1 MASPPRTSAAPD
13 HRSADGASSSDQTT
27 ALDGTLAAS
36 LERATRLA
44 ATVLQAPAAFIA
56 LVGSDRR
63 CFGGGSDLPPWFFHD
78 PGVLVRSGLGMRISE
93 AKGVVAVTDA
103 RGRAPARHNGSWHE
117 SEIAER
123 LGIASYMGAP
133 LIGDDGE
140 VLGIFCVTD
149 VIPRAW
155 GAREISILADLTASA
170 STELLLRHRIIQRE
184 RVERQLRHASRHDP
198 LTGLPNRSFFTER
211 LAQAVSRARGE
222 RGHLFALVFL
232 DLDHFKVVNDSVGH
246 HAGDELLVAVARRL
260 EGCLRGG
267 DMVARLGGD
276 EFALLLERVQDG
288 SDVAHVAERI
298 QVALSAPV
306 NVGGYDLFTTAS
318 LGIVLS
324 SSAHEQPEHLLR
336 SADMAM
342 YRAKLGG
349 RARFEIFDPAMH
361 AAALLRLQLETDLRR
376 AVERREFELHYQP
389 VVELAT
395 GTIAGVEALVR
406 WRHPQRGLIQPDAFI
421 TEAEE
426 TGLVIPI
433 GLWVLDEACR
443 QLNAWD
449 ACLDRCGG
457 AKRDDSGTAGREAGD
472 VARAPRRDGLTIA
485 VNVAGR
491 QLIQPDLRR
500 CVERTLREHAVSPT
514 RLRLEITEN
523 SIIDKPEPVVR
534 MLHEIKSLGVQ
545 IYLDDFGTGYSSLS
559 YLHQLP
565 LDALKID
572 RAFVS
577 QIESSKRASQLVQTI
592 LTMSSNLGIQAIAE
606 GVTTIEQMRRL
617 RALGCGHAQ
626 GYLFSAPLDAE
637 AMTALLRSRPSW

>member
-1 MASPPRTSAAPD
+1 MAAPPRTGATPVRRNADVVPAPD
-13 HRSADGASSSDQTT
+13 EST

-36 LERATRLA
+36 LERTSRLA

-63 CFGGGSDLPPWFFHD
+63 CFGGGSELPSWFFHD
-78 PGVLVRSGLGMRISE
+78 QGVLIRSGLGTRIGD
-93 AKGVVAVTDA
+93 AKGVVTVTDA
-103 RGRAPARHNGSWHE
+103 RGRSPLRHNGSWHE

-133 LIGDDGE
+133 LTGDDGE
-140 VLGIFCVTD
+140 LLGIFCVTD

-155 GAREISILADLTASA
+155 SAREISILTDLAASA
-170 STELLLRHRIIQRE
+170 STELALRHRIIQRE
-184 RVERQLRHASRHDP
+184 RIERQLRHASRHDP

-211 LAQAVSRARGE
+211 LAQAVSRARGAQ
-222 RGHLFALVFL
+222 GHLFALIFL

-288 SDVAHVAERI
+288 SDAAHVAERI
-298 QVALSAPV
+298 QAALSAPV

-342 YRAKLGG
+342 YRAKMSG

-361 AAALLRLQLETDLRR
+361 AAALIRLQLETDLRR

-389 VVELAT
+389 VVHLAS

-406 WRHPQRGLIQPDAFI
+406 WRHPQRGMIQPDSFI
-421 TEAEE
+421 AEAEE
-426 TGLVIPI
+426 TGLIIPI
-433 GLWVLDEACR
+433 GLWVLEEACR
-443 QLNAWD
+443 QLRRWD
-449 ACLDRCGG
+449 DLPEVRASR
-457 AKRDDSGTAGREAGD
+457 SGSAAGNDEE
-472 VARAPRRDGLTIA
+472 RAPELSVA
-485 VNVAGR
+485 VNIAGR
-491 QLIQPDLRR
+491 QLIQPELLRS
-500 CVERTLREHAVSPT
+500 VERTLVQNGVHPT
-514 RLRLEITEN
+514 RLRLEITE
-523 SIIDKPEPVVR
+523 SAILDKPEPVVK
-534 MLHEIKSLGVQ
+534 MLHEIKDLGVQ
-545 IYLDDFGTGYSSLS
+545 IFLDDFGTGYSSLS

-577 QIESSKRASQLVQTI
+577 QIESSERTFQLVQTI
-592 LTMSSNLGIQAIAE
+592 LQMSVNLGLEAIAE
-606 GVTTIEQMRRL
+606 GVTTVEQMRRL
-617 RALGCGHAQ
+617 RSLHCGYAQ
-626 GYLFSAPLDAE
+626 GYLYSAPLDAE

>member
-1 MASPPRTSAAPD
+1 MAAPPRSNTTPVR
-13 HRSADGASSSDQTT
+13 RSADVASAPDEST

-36 LERATRLA
+36 LERAARLA

-63 CFGGGSDLPPWFFHD
+63 CFGGGADLPSWFFHD
-78 PGVLVRSGLGMRISE
+78 QGVLIRSGLGTRIGD
-93 AKGVVAVTDA
+93 AKGVLAVTDA
-103 RGRAPARHNGSWHE
+103 RGRSPVRHNGSWHE
-117 SEIAER
+117 SEIADR

-133 LIGDDGE
+133 LTGDDGE
-140 VLGIFCVTD
+140 LLGVFCVTD

-155 GAREISILADLTASA
+155 SAREIAILTDLAAGA
-170 STELLLRHRIIQRE
+170 STELALRHRIIQRE
-184 RVERQLRHASRHDP
+184 RIERQLRHASRHDP

-211 LAQAVSRARGE
+211 LAQAVSRARGSQ
-222 RGHLFALVFL
+222 GHLFALIFL

-260 EGCLRGG
+260 EACLRGG

-288 SDVAHVAERI
+288 SDAAHVAERI
-298 QVALSAPV
+298 QAALSAPV

-342 YRAKLGG
+342 YRAKMSG

-361 AAALLRLQLETDLRR
+361 AAALIRLQLETDLRH
-376 AVERREFELHYQP
+376 AVERGEFELHYQP
-389 VVELAT
+389 VVDLES
-395 GTIAGVEALVR
+395 GTVSGMEALIR
-406 WRHPQRGLIQPDAFI
+406 WRHPQRGLIQPDLFI
-421 TEAEE
+421 AEAEE
-426 TGLVIPI
+426 TGLIIPI
-433 GLWVLDEACR
+433 GQWVLEEACR
-443 QLNAWD
+443 QLRIWDELPEIRAARSGNAGEKG
-449 ACLDRCGG
+449 DRG
-457 AKRDDSGTAGREAGD
+457 ARE
-472 VARAPRRDGLTIA
+472 LSMA

-491 QLIQPDLRR
+491 QLIQPELLRS
-500 CVERTLREHAVSPT
+500 VERTLVQNSVHPT
-514 RLRLEITEN
+514 RLRLEITES
-523 SIIDKPEPVVR
+523 SIIDKPDLVVR
-534 MLHEIKSLGVQ
+534 MLHEIKSLGIQ
-545 IYLDDFGTGYSSLS
+545 IFLDDFGTGYSSLS

-577 QIESSKRASQLVQTI
+577 QIESSERAFQLVQTI
-592 LTMSSNLGIQAIAE
+592 LQMSVNLGLDAIAE
-606 GVTTIEQMRRL
+606 GVTTVEQMRRL
-617 RALGCGHAQ
+617 RSLHCGFAQ

-637 AMTALLRSRPSW
+637 ATTALLRSRPSW

>member
-1 MASPPRTSAAPD
+1 MASPPRTSAAPG
-13 HRSADGASSSDQTT
+13 RPSADGRSQLNETS

-36 LERATRLA
+36 LERAARLA

-63 CFGGGSDLPPWFFHD
+63 CFGGGSDLPSWFFHD
-78 PGVLVRSGLGMRISE
+78 PGVLVRSGLGTRIGG

-117 SEIAER
+117 AEIAER

-133 LIGDDGE
+133 LTTDDGE
-140 VLGIFCVTD
+140 TLGIFCVTD

-155 GAREISILADLTASA
+155 GAREIAILTDLTASA
-170 STELLLRHRIIQRE
+170 STELALRHKILQRE

-222 RGHLFALVFL
+222 PGQLFALIFL

-246 HAGDELLVAVARRL
+246 HAGDELLMAVARRL

-288 SDVAHVAERI
+288 SDAAHVAERI
-298 QVALSAPV
+298 QASLAAPV

-342 YRAKLGG
+342 YRAKMSG

-361 AAALLRLQLETDLRR
+361 AAALIRLQLETDLRR
-376 AVERREFELHYQP
+376 AVERKEFELHYQP

-395 GTIAGVEALVR
+395 GVITGVEALIR
-406 WRHPQRGLIQPDAFI
+406 WRHPQRGMIQPSAFI
-421 TEAEE
+421 TAAEE
-426 TGLVIPI
+426 TGLIIPI
-433 GLWVLDEACR
+433 GLWVLEEACR
-443 QLNAWD
+443 QLKSWD
-449 ACLDRCGG
+449 AFLAAGSGDGG
-457 AKRDDSGTAGREAGD
+457 APRLVGRGVEDGD
-472 VARAPRRDGLTIA
+472 GPGNGGLSVA

-491 QLIQPDLRR
+491 QLIQPDLLR
-500 CVERTLREHAVSPT
+500 CVERILAEQDVHPT

-523 SIIDKPEPVVR
+523 AIIDKPEPVVQV
-534 MLHEIKSLGVQ
+534 LHDFKNIGVQ
-545 IYLDDFGTGYSSLS
+545 IFLDDFGTGYSSLS

-565 LDALKID
+565 LNALKID

-577 QIESSKRASQLVQTI
+577 QIESSERAYQLVQTI
-592 LTMSSNLGIQAIAE
+592 LTMSSNLGIDAIAE
-606 GVTTIEQMRRL
+606 GVTTVEQMRRL

>member
-1 MASPPRTSAAPD
+1 M
-13 HRSADGASSSDQTT
+13 
-27 ALDGTLAAS
+27 
-36 LERATRLA
+36 RLA

-63 CFGGGSDLPPWFFHD
+63 CFGGGSDLPSWFFHD
-78 PGVLVRSGLGMRISE
+78 PGVLVRSGLGARISE
-93 AKGVVAVTDA
+93 AKGVISVTDA

-117 SEIAER
+117 SEMAER
-123 LGIASYMGAP
+123 LGIASYMGHA
-133 LIGDDGE
+133 LAGDDGE
-140 VLGIFCVTD
+140 TLGIFCVTD

-155 GAREISILADLTASA
+155 SSRELSILADLATNA
-170 STELLLRHRIIQRE
+170 STELALRHRILQRE

-211 LAQAVSRARGE
+211 LAQAVSRARG
-222 RGHLFALVFL
+222 GQGNLFALIFL

-260 EGCLRGG
+260 EQCLRGG

-288 SDVAHVAERI
+288 SDAAHVAERI
-298 QVALSAPV
+298 QASLAAPV

-324 SSAHEQPEHLLR
+324 STAHEQPEHLLR

-342 YRAKLGG
+342 YRAKMSG

-361 AAALLRLQLETDLRR
+361 AAALIRLQLETDLRR
-376 AVERREFELHYQP
+376 AVDRHEFELHYQP

-395 GTIAGVEALVR
+395 GTITGVEALIR
-406 WRHPQRGLIQPDAFI
+406 WRHPERGLMQPDSFI
-421 TEAEE
+421 AEAED
-426 TGLVIPI
+426 TGLIVQI

-443 QLNAWD
+443 QLSAWD
-449 ACLDRCGG
+449 TLLQDGTHDSASDDQSSGDEDDAG
-457 AKRDDSGTAGREAGD
+457 AVS
-472 VARAPRRDGLTIA
+472 PRPGELAVA
-485 VNVAGR
+485 VNIAGR
-491 QLIQPDLRR
+491 QLIQPDLPR
-500 CVERTLREHAVSPT
+500 CVEATLRRYRLSPT
-514 RLRLEITEN
+514 RLKLEITES

-534 MLHEIKSLGVQ
+534 MLHKIKDLGVQ

-565 LDALKID
+565 LDALKVD
-572 RAFVS
+572 RAFVGQMETS
-577 QIESSKRASQLVQTI
+577 DRAYQLVRTI
-592 LTMSSNLGIQAIAE
+592 LTLSSNLHLDAIAE
-606 GVTTIEQMRRL
+606 GVATVEQLERL
-617 RALGCGHAQ
+617 RSLECGYAQ
-626 GYLFSAPLDAE
+626 GYLISEPLDADG
-637 AMTALLRSRPSW
+637 MTALLRARPTW

>member
-1 MASPPRTSAAPD
+1 MAAPPRNSATPG
-13 HRSADGASSSDQTT
+13 RRTADGSPASEEGT

-36 LERATRLA
+36 LERTARLA
-44 ATVLQAPAAFIA
+44 ATVLQAPAAFVA

-63 CFGGGSDLPPWFFHD
+63 SFGGGSDLPSWFFHD
-78 PGVLVRSGLGMRISE
+78 PGVLIRSGLGTRIGD
-93 AKGVVAVTDA
+93 AKGVVTVTDA
-103 RGRAPARHNGSWHE
+103 RGRSPVRHNGSWHE
-117 SEIAER
+117 AEIAER

-133 LIGDDGE
+133 LTGDDGE
-140 VLGIFCVTD
+140 LLGIFCVTD

-155 GAREISILADLTASA
+155 GAREISILSDLAASA
-170 STELLLRHRIIQRE
+170 STELALRHRIIQRE

-211 LAQAVSRARGE
+211 LAQAVSRARGTQAP
-222 RGHLFALVFL
+222 LFALIFL

-260 EGCLRGG
+260 EECLRGG

-288 SDVAHVAERI
+288 SDAAHVAERI
-298 QVALSAPV
+298 QASLSAPV

-342 YRAKLGG
+342 YRAKMGG

-361 AAALLRLQLETDLRR
+361 AAALIRLQLETDLRR
-376 AVERREFELHYQP
+376 AVERKEFELHYQP
-389 VVELAT
+389 VVELESGA
-395 GTIAGVEALVR
+395 IAGVEALVR
-406 WRHPQRGLIQPDAFI
+406 WRHPQRGMIPPASFI
-421 TEAEE
+421 AEAEE
-426 TGLVIPI
+426 TGLIIPI
-433 GLWVLDEACR
+433 GLWVLEEACR
-443 QLNAWD
+443 QLRRWD
-449 ACLDRCGG
+449 ELPELRAGKGRSSSLTGDE
-457 AKRDDSGTAGREAGD
+457 DDSSAS
-472 VARAPRRDGLTIA
+472 GLTVA

-491 QLIQPDLRR
+491 QLIHPELLRS
-500 CVERTLREHAVSPT
+500 VERTLGEHGVSPS
-514 RLRLEITEN
+514 RLRLEITE
-523 SIIDKPEPVVR
+523 SAIIDKPDPVVR
-534 MLHEIKSLGVQ
+534 MLHEIKELGVQ
-545 IYLDDFGTGYSSLS
+545 IFLDDFGTGYSSLS

-577 QIESSKRASQLVQTI
+577 QIESSERAFQLVQTI
-592 LTMSSNLGIQAIAE
+592 LQMSANLGLDAIAE
-606 GVTTIEQMRRL
+606 GVTTVEQLRRL
-617 RALGCGHAQ
+617 RALECAYGQ

-637 AMTALLRSRPSW
+637 AMTALLRSRRSW

>member
-1 MASPPRTSAAPD
+1 ME
-13 HRSADGASSSDQTT
+13 GASIDETT

-36 LERATRLA
+36 LERTARLA

-63 CFGGGSDLPPWFFHD
+63 CFGGGPDLPPWFFHD
-78 PGVLVRSGLGMRISE
+78 PGVLIRSGLGARIGD
-93 AKGVVAVTDA
+93 AKCAISVTDA
-103 RGRAPARHNGSWHE
+103 RGRAPARHNGNWHE
-117 SEIAER
+117 AEIAER

-133 LIGDDGE
+133 LPGDDGE
-140 VLGIFCVTD
+140 TLGIFCVID

-155 GAREISILADLTASA
+155 SARELAILTDLASSA
-170 STELLLRHRIIQRE
+170 STELALRHRILQRE

-211 LAQAVSRARGE
+211 LAQAVQRARG
-222 RGHLFALVFL
+222 GQGPLFALIFL

-260 EGCLRGG
+260 EKCLRAG

-276 EFALLLERVQDG
+276 EFALLLDRVQDG
-288 SDVAHVAERI
+288 SDAAHVAERI
-298 QVALSAPV
+298 QTSLAAPV

-342 YRAKLGG
+342 YRAKVSG

-361 AAALLRLQLETDLRR
+361 AAALIRLQLETDLRR
-376 AVERREFELHYQP
+376 AVERGEFELHYQP

-395 GTIAGVEALVR
+395 GTISGVEALVR
-406 WRHPQRGLIQPDAFI
+406 WRHPQHGMIQPTAFVA
-421 TEAEE
+421 EAEE
-426 TGLVIPI
+426 TGLIVPI
-433 GLWVLDEACR
+433 GQWVLEEACR
-443 QLNAWD
+443 QLREWD
-449 ACLDRCGG
+449 DLLGCESEGGGTGELGRGEALD
-457 AKRDDSGTAGREAGD
+457 EA
-472 VARAPRRDGLTIA
+472 APRARSGLTIA

-491 QLIQPDLRR
+491 QLIQPDLPR
-500 CVERTLREHAVSPT
+500 CVESALRKHALSPT
-514 RLRLEITEN
+514 RLRLEITE
-523 SIIDKPEPVVR
+523 SAVIDRPEPIVR
-534 MLHEIKSLGVQ
+534 MLHEMKRLGIQ

-577 QIESSKRASQLVQTI
+577 QMEASDRAYQLVRTI
-592 LTMSSNLGIQAIAE
+592 LTLGANLHLEAIAE
-606 GVTTIEQMRRL
+606 GVATVEQMRRL
-617 RALGCGHAQ
+617 RALECGYAQ
-626 GYLFSAPLDAE
+626 GFLFSAPLDVE
-637 AMTALLRSRPSW
+637 GMTALLRARPSW

>member
-1 MASPPRTSAAPD
+1 MAAPPRSSTSTDRPATDRPIAPEE
-13 HRSADGASSSDQTT
+13 GT

-36 LERATRLA
+36 LERTARLA
-44 ATVLQAPAAFIA
+44 ATVLQAPAAFVA

-63 CFGGGSDLPPWFFHD
+63 CFGGGTDLPAWFFHD
-78 PGVLVRSGLGMRISE
+78 PGVLIRSGLGLRIAD
-93 AKGVVAVTDA
+93 AKGVVSVTDA
-103 RGRAPARHNGSWHE
+103 RGRSPVRHNGSWHE
-117 SEIAER
+117 AEIADR

-133 LIGDDGE
+133 LRSDDGE
-140 VLGIFCVTD
+140 TLGIFCVTD
-149 VIPRAW
+149 VIPRSW
-155 GAREISILADLTASA
+155 GARELAILGDLAASA
-170 STELLLRHRIIQRE
+170 STELSLRHRIIQRE

-211 LAQAVSRARGE
+211 LAQAVSRARGAQ
-222 RGHLFALVFL
+222 GCLFALIFL

-288 SDVAHVAERI
+288 NDAAHVAERI
-298 QVALSAPV
+298 QASLAAPV

-342 YRAKLGG
+342 YRAKMSG

-361 AAALLRLQLETDLRR
+361 AAALIRLQLETDLRR

-389 VVELAT
+389 VVDLSS
-395 GTIAGVEALVR
+395 GTITGVEALVR
-406 WRHPQRGLIQPDAFI
+406 WRHPQRGMIQPNSFI
-421 TEAEE
+421 AEAEE
-426 TGLVIPI
+426 TGLIIPI
-433 GLWVLDEACR
+433 GMWVLEEACR
-443 QLNAWD
+443 QLRRWD
-449 ACLDRCGG
+449 ELPALQGSRGVNTRG
-457 AKRDDSGTAGREAGD
+457 SG
-472 VARAPRRDGLTIA
+472 DGSDTGEPELTVA

-491 QLIQPDLRR
+491 QLIHPDLRR
-500 CVERTLREHAVSPT
+500 SVERTLVQEGVDPS
-514 RLRLEITEN
+514 RLRLEITE
-523 SIIDKPEPVVR
+523 SAILDRPEPVVR
-534 MLHEIKSLGVQ
+534 MLHEIRDLGVE
-545 IYLDDFGTGYSSLS
+545 IFLDDFGTGYSSLS

-565 LDALKID
+565 LNALKID

-577 QIESSKRASQLVQTI
+577 QIESSERAAQLVHTI
-592 LTMSSNLGIQAIAE
+592 LQMSSNLGLDAIAE
-606 GVTTIEQMRRL
+606 GVTTMEQMRRL
-617 RALGCGHAQ
+617 RSLGCKYAQ
-626 GYLFSAPLDAE
+626 GYLFSAPVDSE
-637 AMTALLRSRPSW
+637 AMTAMLRTRPSW

>member
-1 MASPPRTSAAPD
+1 MAAPPRTGATPVRRNADVAPAPD
-13 HRSADGASSSDQTT
+13 EST

-36 LERATRLA
+36 LERTSRLA

-63 CFGGGSDLPPWFFHD
+63 CFGGGSELPAWFFHD
-78 PGVLVRSGLGMRISE
+78 QGVLIRSGLGTRIGD
-93 AKGVVAVTDA
+93 ANGVVTVTDA
-103 RGRAPARHNGSWHE
+103 RGRSPVRHNGSWHE

-133 LIGDDGE
+133 LTGDDGE
-140 VLGIFCVTD
+140 LLGIFCVTD

-155 GAREISILADLTASA
+155 SAREISILTDLAASA
-170 STELLLRHRIIQRE
+170 STELALRHRIIQRE
-184 RVERQLRHASRHDP
+184 RIERQLRHASRHDP

-211 LAQAVSRARGE
+211 LAQAVSRARGAQ
-222 RGHLFALVFL
+222 GHLFALIFL

-288 SDVAHVAERI
+288 SDAAHVAERI
-298 QVALSAPV
+298 QATLSAPV
-306 NVGGYDLFTTAS
+306 NVGGYDVFTTAS

-342 YRAKLGG
+342 YRAKMSG

-361 AAALLRLQLETDLRR
+361 AAALIRLQLETDLRR
-376 AVERREFELHYQP
+376 AVERREFDLHFQP
-389 VVELAT
+389 VVHLAS
-395 GTIAGVEALVR
+395 GTITGVEALLR
-406 WRHPQRGLIQPDAFI
+406 WRHPQRGMIQPDSFI
-421 TEAEE
+421 AEAEE
-426 TGLVIPI
+426 TGLIIPI
-433 GLWVLDEACR
+433 GLWVLEEACR
-443 QLNAWD
+443 QLRRWD
-449 ACLDRCGG
+449 DLPEVRASRNGG
-457 AKRDDSGTAGREAGD
+457 AGGNHEE
-472 VARAPRRDGLTIA
+472 RAPELSIA
-485 VNVAGR
+485 VNIAGR
-491 QLIQPDLRR
+491 QLIQQELLRS
-500 CVERTLREHAVSPT
+500 VERTLVQNGVHPT
-514 RLRLEITEN
+514 RLRLEITE
-523 SIIDKPEPVVR
+523 SAILDKPEPVVR
-534 MLHEIKSLGVQ
+534 MLHEMKDLGVQ
-545 IYLDDFGTGYSSLS
+545 IFLDDFGTGYSSLS

-577 QIESSKRASQLVQTI
+577 QIESSERTFQLVQTI
-592 LTMSSNLGIQAIAE
+592 LQMSANLGLEAIAE
-606 GVTTIEQMRRL
+606 GVTTVEQMRRL
-617 RALGCGHAQ
+617 RSLHCGYAQ
-626 GYLFSAPLDAE
+626 GYLFSAPLDSE

>member
-1 MASPPRTSAAPD
+1 MAAPPRNSSAPTRRNADGSAAPD
-13 HRSADGASSSDQTT
+13 EGT

-36 LERATRLA
+36 LERTARLA
-44 ATVLQAPAAFIA
+44 ATVLQAPAAFVA

-63 CFGGGSDLPPWFFHD
+63 CFGGGSDLPSWFFHD
-78 PGVLVRSGLGMRISE
+78 PGVLIRSGLGTRIGD
-93 AKGVVAVTDA
+93 ANGVVTVTDA
-103 RGRAPARHNGSWHE
+103 RGRSPVRHNGSWHE
-117 SEIAER
+117 AEIADR

-133 LIGDDGE
+133 LTGDDGE
-140 VLGIFCVTD
+140 LLGVFCVTD

-155 GAREISILADLTASA
+155 GAREVSILTDLAASA
-170 STELLLRHRIIQRE
+170 STELALRHRIIQRE

-211 LAQAVSRARGE
+211 LAQAVSRARGSQ
-222 RGHLFALVFL
+222 GYLFALIFL

-288 SDVAHVAERI
+288 SDAAHVAERI
-298 QVALSAPV
+298 QASLAAPV

-342 YRAKLGG
+342 YRAKMSG

-361 AAALLRLQLETDLRR
+361 AAALIRLQLETDLRR

-389 VVELAT
+389 VVDLES

-406 WRHPQRGLIQPDAFI
+406 WRHPQRGMIQPDAFI
-421 TEAEE
+421 AEAED
-426 TGLVIPI
+426 TGLIIPI
-433 GLWVLDEACR
+433 GLWVLEEACR
-443 QLNAWD
+443 QLRSWD
-449 ACLDRCGG
+449 DLPELQTRPRKNGPAAGG
-457 AKRDDSGTAGREAGD
+457 KDESSGNE
-472 VARAPRRDGLTIA
+472 LTVA
-485 VNVAGR
+485 VNIAGR
-491 QLIQPDLRR
+491 QLIQPDLLRT
-500 CVERTLREHAVSPT
+500 VERALVQHGVAPT
-514 RLRLEITEN
+514 RLRLEITE
-523 SIIDKPEPVVR
+523 SAIIDKPEPVVR
-534 MLHEIKSLGVQ
+534 MLHDIKERGIQ
-545 IYLDDFGTGYSSLS
+545 IFLDDFGTGYSSLS

-577 QIESSKRASQLVQTI
+577 QIESSERAFQLVQTI
-592 LTMSSNLGIQAIAE
+592 LQMSTNLGLDAIAE
-606 GVTTIEQMRRL
+606 GVTTMTQLRRL
-617 RALGCGHAQ
+617 RSLHCGYAQ
-626 GYLFSAPLDAE
+626 GYLFSAPLDAD
-637 AMTALLRSRPSW
+637 AMTALLRSRPGW

>member
-1 MASPPRTSAAPD
+1 MASPPRSGAASG
-13 HRSADGASSSDQTT
+13 RRTAEGAPSDDTT

-36 LERATRLA
+36 LERTARLA
-44 ATVLQAPAAFIA
+44 ATILQAPAAFIA

-63 CFGGGSDLPPWFFHD
+63 CFGGGSDLPSWFFHD
-78 PGVLVRSGLGMRISE
+78 PGVMVRSGLGARISE
-93 AKGVVAVTDA
+93 AGEAISVTDA
-103 RGRAPARHNGSWHE
+103 RGRSPGRHNGSWHE

-133 LIGDDGE
+133 LAGDDGE
-140 VLGIFCVTD
+140 PLGIFCVTD

-155 GAREISILADLTASA
+155 SARELSILADLATSA
-170 STELLLRHRIIQRE
+170 ATELALRHRILQRE

-211 LAQAVSRARGE
+211 LTQAVQRARGGN
-222 RGHLFALVFL
+222 GHLFALLFL

-260 EGCLRGG
+260 EQCLRGG

-288 SDVAHVAERI
+288 SDAAHVAERI
-298 QVALSAPV
+298 QTALAAPV

-342 YRAKLGG
+342 YRAKMGG

-376 AVERREFELHYQP
+376 AVERGEFELHYQP
-389 VVELAT
+389 VVDLDS
-395 GTIAGVEALVR
+395 GRVAGVEALVR
-406 WRHPQRGLIQPDAFI
+406 WRHPQRGMIQPGAFVPA
-421 TEAEE
+421 AEE
-426 TGLVIPI
+426 TGLIVPI
-433 GLWVLDEACR
+433 GLWVVDEACR
-443 QLNAWD
+443 QLREWD
-449 ACLDRCGG
+449 ALLDDGSSAVPVLPLAPG
-457 AKRDDSGTAGREAGD
+457 LEGDAGSSR
-472 VARAPRRDGLTIA
+472 PLPNGLTMA
-485 VNVAGR
+485 VNIAGR
-491 QLIQPDLRR
+491 QLIQPDLTR
-500 CVERTLREHAVSPT
+500 CVGSTLRKHGLSPT
-514 RLRLEITEN
+514 RLRLEITE
-523 SIIDKPEPVVR
+523 SAIIDKAEPVVR
-534 MLHEIKSLGVQ
+534 MLHDMKQLGIQ

-565 LDALKID
+565 LDALKVD

-577 QIESSKRASQLVQTI
+577 QIESSDRAYQLVRTI
-592 LTMSSNLGIQAIAE
+592 LTLASNLQLAVVAE
-606 GVTTIEQMRRL
+606 GVTTPEQLRRL
-617 RALGCGHAQ
+617 RSLECDYAQ
-626 GYLFSAPLDAE
+626 GYIFSPPLDAE
-637 AMTALLRSRPSW
+637 AMTRLLRTQPTW

>member
-1 MASPPRTSAAPD
+1 MAAIPRSSATPV
-13 HRSADGASSSDQTT
+13 RRTADGASATDEGS

-36 LERATRLA
+36 LERTARLA
-44 ATVLQAPAAFIA
+44 ATVLQAPAAFVA

-63 CFGGGSDLPPWFFHD
+63 CFGGGSELPAWFFHD
-78 PGVLVRSGLGMRISE
+78 PGVLIRSGLGTRIGD
-93 AKGVVAVTDA
+93 AKGVVTVTDA
-103 RGRAPARHNGSWHE
+103 RGRSPVRHNGSWHE
-117 SEIAER
+117 AEIAER

-133 LIGDDGE
+133 LTGDDGE
-140 VLGIFCVTD
+140 LLGVFCVTD

-155 GAREISILADLTASA
+155 GAREIAILSDLASGA
-170 STELLLRHRIIQRE
+170 STELALRHRIIQRE

-211 LAQAVSRARGE
+211 LAQAVSRARGAQ
-222 RGHLFALVFL
+222 GHLFALIFL

-276 EFALLLERVQDG
+276 EYALLLERVQDG
-288 SDVAHVAERI
+288 SDAAHVAERI
-298 QVALSAPV
+298 QASLSAPV

-342 YRAKLGG
+342 YRAKMSG

-361 AAALLRLQLETDLRR
+361 AAALIRLQLETDLRR

-389 VVELAT
+389 VVDLAS
-395 GTIAGVEALVR
+395 GTIASVEALVR
-406 WRHPQRGLIQPDAFI
+406 WRHPQRGMIQPASFI
-421 TEAEE
+421 SEAEE
-426 TGLVIPI
+426 TGLIIPI
-433 GLWVLDEACR
+433 GLWVLEEACR
-443 QLNAWD
+443 QLRSWD
-449 ACLDRCGG
+449 ELPELQTVRRPSGSSASEQD
-457 AKRDDSGTAGREAGD
+457 DDSTGS
-472 VARAPRRDGLTIA
+472 GLTLA

-491 QLIQPDLRR
+491 QLIQPELLRS
-500 CVERTLREHAVSPT
+500 VERTLIQYGVSPT
-514 RLRLEITEN
+514 RLRLEITE
-523 SIIDKPEPVVR
+523 SAIIDKPDPVVR
-534 MLHEIKSLGVQ
+534 MLHEIKALGIQ
-545 IYLDDFGTGYSSLS
+545 IFLDDFGTGYSSLS

-577 QIESSKRASQLVQTI
+577 QIESSKRAFQLVQTI
-592 LTMSSNLGIQAIAE
+592 LQMSANLGLDAIAE
-606 GVTTIEQMRRL
+606 GVTTMEQMRRL
-617 RALGCGHAQ
+617 RTLDCGYGQ
-626 GYLFSAPLDAE
+626 GYLFAAPLDAE

>member
-44 ATVLQAPAAFIA
+44 ATVLQPPAAFIA

-140 VLGIFCVTD
+140 ALGIFCVTD

-449 ACLDRCGG
+449 ACVDRCGG
-457 AKRDDSGTAGREAGD
+457 AKRDDSGAAGREAGD

>member
-1 MASPPRTSAAPD
+1 MAAIPRSSATPARRTPEGVSAAD
-13 HRSADGASSSDQTT
+13 EGT

-36 LERATRLA
+36 LERAARLA
-44 ATVLQAPAAFIA
+44 ATVLQAPAAFVA

-63 CFGGGSDLPPWFFHD
+63 CFGGGSDLPTWFFHD
-78 PGVLVRSGLGMRISE
+78 PGVLIRSGLGTRIGD
-93 AKGVVAVTDA
+93 AKGVVTVTDA
-103 RGRAPARHNGSWHE
+103 RGRAPVRHNGSWHE
-117 SEIAER
+117 AEIAER

-133 LIGDDGE
+133 LTSDDGE
-140 VLGIFCVTD
+140 LLGVFCVTD

-155 GAREISILADLTASA
+155 GAREITILSDLASSA
-170 STELLLRHRIIQRE
+170 STELALRHRIIQRE

-211 LAQAVSRARGE
+211 LAQAVSRARG
-222 RGHLFALVFL
+222 GQDHLFALIFL

-276 EFALLLERVQDG
+276 EFALLLDRVQDG
-288 SDVAHVAERI
+288 SDAAHVAERI
-298 QVALSAPV
+298 QASLSAPV

-342 YRAKLGG
+342 YRAKLSG

-361 AAALLRLQLETDLRR
+361 AAALIRLQLETDLRR

-389 VVELAT
+389 VVELES

-406 WRHPQRGLIQPDAFI
+406 WRHPQRGMIEPASFI
-421 TEAEE
+421 AEAEE
-426 TGLVIPI
+426 TGLIIPI
-433 GLWVLDEACR
+433 GSWVLEEACR
-443 QLNAWD
+443 QLRSWD
-449 ACLDRCGG
+449 ELPALQAVGRQDSSHATGKDGSG
-457 AKRDDSGTAGREAGD
+457 AG
-472 VARAPRRDGLTIA
+472 GLTVA

-491 QLIQPDLRR
+491 QLIQPELLRSVEGTLRR
-500 CVERTLREHAVSPT
+500 YGVSPT
-514 RLRLEITEN
+514 RLRLEITE
-523 SIIDKPEPVVR
+523 SAIIDKPEPVVR
-534 MLHEIKSLGVQ
+534 MLHGIKELGIQ
-545 IYLDDFGTGYSSLS
+545 IFLDDFGTGYSSLS

-577 QIESSKRASQLVQTI
+577 QMESSERALQLVQTI
-592 LTMSSNLGIQAIAE
+592 LQMSANLGLDAIAE
-606 GVTTIEQMRRL
+606 GVTTVEQMRRL
-617 RALGCGHAQ
+617 RELKCGYGQ
-626 GYLFSAPLDAE
+626 GYLFSAPIDAE
-637 AMTALLRSRPSW
+637 AMTALLRSQPSW

>member
-1 MASPPRTSAAPD
+1 MAAPPRSNATPVRRNADAASVPD
-13 HRSADGASSSDQTT
+13 EST

-36 LERATRLA
+36 LERAARLA

-63 CFGGGSDLPPWFFHD
+63 CFGGGTDLPPWFFHD
-78 PGVLVRSGLGMRISE
+78 QGVLIRSGLGIRIGD
-93 AKGVVAVTDA
+93 AKGVLAVTDA
-103 RGRAPARHNGSWHE
+103 RGRSPVRHNGSWHE

-133 LIGDDGE
+133 LTGDDGE
-140 VLGIFCVTD
+140 LLGVYCVTD

-155 GAREISILADLTASA
+155 SAREIAILTDLAAGA
-170 STELLLRHRIIQRE
+170 STELALRHRIILRE

-211 LAQAVSRARGE
+211 LAQAVSRARGSQ
-222 RGHLFALVFL
+222 GDLFALIFL

-260 EGCLRGG
+260 EACLRGG

-288 SDVAHVAERI
+288 SDAAHVAERI
-298 QVALSAPV
+298 QAALSAPV

-342 YRAKLGG
+342 YRAKMSG

-361 AAALLRLQLETDLRR
+361 AAALIRLQLETDLRH
-376 AVERREFELHYQP
+376 AVERGEFELHYQP
-389 VVELAT
+389 VVDLES
-395 GTIAGVEALVR
+395 GTVSGVEALVR
-406 WRHPQRGLIQPDAFI
+406 WRHPQRGLIQPDLFI
-421 TEAEE
+421 AEAEE
-426 TGLVIPI
+426 TGLIIPI
-433 GLWVLDEACR
+433 GLWVLEEACR
-443 QLNAWD
+443 QLRIWDELPEMRASRSGNAGEKGDRD
-449 ACLDRCGG
+449 AQEL
-457 AKRDDSGTAGREAGD
+457 SM
-472 VARAPRRDGLTIA
+472 A

-491 QLIQPDLRR
+491 QLIQPELRR
-500 CVERTLREHAVSPT
+500 SVERTLVQNSVHPT
-514 RLRLEITEN
+514 RLRLEITE
-523 SIIDKPEPVVR
+523 SAIIDKPDPVVR
-534 MLHEIKSLGVQ
+534 MLHEIKELGIQ
-545 IYLDDFGTGYSSLS
+545 IFLDDFGTGYSSLS

-577 QIESSKRASQLVQTI
+577 QIESSERAFQLVQTI
-592 LTMSSNLGIQAIAE
+592 LQMSANLGLDAIAE
-606 GVTTIEQMRRL
+606 GVTTVEQMRRL
-617 RALGCGHAQ
+617 RSLHCGFAQ

>member
-1 MASPPRTSAAPD
+1 MAAPPRNSSTPTRRNADGSAAPD
-13 HRSADGASSSDQTT
+13 EGT

-36 LERATRLA
+36 LERTARLA
-44 ATVLQAPAAFIA
+44 ATVLQAPAAFVA

-63 CFGGGSDLPPWFFHD
+63 CFGGGSDLPSWFFHD
-78 PGVLVRSGLGMRISE
+78 PGVLIRSGLGTRIGD
-93 AKGVVAVTDA
+93 ANGVVTVTDA
-103 RGRAPARHNGSWHE
+103 RGRSPVRHNGSWHE
-117 SEIAER
+117 AEIADR

-133 LIGDDGE
+133 LTGDDGE
-140 VLGIFCVTD
+140 LLGVFCVTD

-155 GAREISILADLTASA
+155 GAREVSILTDLAASA
-170 STELLLRHRIIQRE
+170 STELALRHRIIQRE

-211 LAQAVSRARGE
+211 LAQAVSRARGSQ
-222 RGHLFALVFL
+222 GYLFALIFL

-288 SDVAHVAERI
+288 SDAAHVAERI
-298 QVALSAPV
+298 QASLAAPV

-342 YRAKLGG
+342 YRAKMSG

-361 AAALLRLQLETDLRR
+361 AAALIRLQLETDLRR

-389 VVELAT
+389 VVDLES

-406 WRHPQRGLIQPDAFI
+406 WRHPQRGMIQPDAFI
-421 TEAEE
+421 AEAED
-426 TGLVIPI
+426 TGLIIPI
-433 GLWVLDEACR
+433 GLWVLEEACR
-443 QLNAWD
+443 QLRSWD
-449 ACLDRCGG
+449 DLPELQTRPRKNGPAAGG
-457 AKRDDSGTAGREAGD
+457 KDESSGNE
-472 VARAPRRDGLTIA
+472 LTVA
-485 VNVAGR
+485 VNIAGR
-491 QLIQPDLRR
+491 QLIQPDLLRT
-500 CVERTLREHAVSPT
+500 VERALVQHGVAPT
-514 RLRLEITEN
+514 RLRLEITE
-523 SIIDKPEPVVR
+523 SAIIDKPEPVVR
-534 MLHEIKSLGVQ
+534 MLHDIKERGIQ
-545 IYLDDFGTGYSSLS
+545 IFLDDFGTGYSSLS

-577 QIESSKRASQLVQTI
+577 QIESSERAFQLVQTI
-592 LTMSSNLGIQAIAE
+592 LQMSTNLGLDAIAE
-606 GVTTIEQMRRL
+606 GVTTMTQLRRL
-617 RALGCGHAQ
+617 RSLHCGYAQ
-626 GYLFSAPLDAE
+626 GYLFSAPLDAD
-637 AMTALLRSRPSW
+637 AITALLRSRPGW

>member
-1 MASPPRTSAAPD
+1 MAASPRTGITPNRRTPD
-13 HRSADGASSSDQTT
+13 GQFAQDEGST
-27 ALDGTLAAS
+27 LDGTLAAS
-36 LERATRLA
+36 LERTARLA
-44 ATVLQAPAAFIA
+44 ATVLQAPAAFVA

-78 PGVLVRSGLGMRISE
+78 PGVLIRSGLGARIGD
-93 AKGVVAVTDA
+93 AKGVVTVTDA
-103 RGRAPARHNGSWHE
+103 RGRSPVRHNGSWHE
-117 SEIAER
+117 AEIAER

-133 LIGDDGE
+133 LTGDNDE
-140 VLGIFCVTD
+140 ALGVFCVTD

-155 GAREISILADLTASA
+155 SAREISILTDLAAGA
-170 STELLLRHRIIQRE
+170 STELALRHRIIQRE

-211 LAQAVSRARGE
+211 LGQAVSRARGAQ
-222 RGHLFALVFL
+222 GYLFALIFL

-276 EFALLLERVQDG
+276 EFALLLERVEDG
-288 SDVAHVAERI
+288 SDAAHVAERI
-298 QVALSAPV
+298 QEALSAPV

-342 YRAKLGG
+342 YRAKMSG

-361 AAALLRLQLETDLRR
+361 AAALIRLQLETDLRR
-376 AVERREFELHYQP
+376 AVERKEFELHYQP
-389 VVELAT
+389 VVELAS
-395 GTIAGVEALVR
+395 GTITGVEALVR
-406 WRHPQRGLIQPDAFI
+406 WRHPQRGMIPPDAFI
-421 TEAEE
+421 AEAEE
-426 TGLVIPI
+426 TGLIIPI
-433 GLWVLDEACR
+433 GAWVLEEACR
-443 QLNAWD
+443 QLRRWD
-449 ACLDRCGG
+449 ELPELRAERRPDATG
-457 AKRDDSGTAGREAGD
+457 KDSSNG
-472 VARAPRRDGLTIA
+472 RRDGAGAGELTVA
-485 VNVAGR
+485 VNIAGR
-491 QLIQPDLRR
+491 QLIQPELLRS
-500 CVERTLREHAVSPT
+500 VQRTLIQHAVSPT
-514 RLRLEITEN
+514 RLRLEITE
-523 SIIDKPEPVVR
+523 SAIIDKPEPVVR
-534 MLHEIKSLGVQ
+534 MLHELKDLGSQ
-545 IYLDDFGTGYSSLS
+545 IFLDDFGTGYSSLS

-577 QIESSKRASQLVQTI
+577 QIESSERAFQLVQTI
-592 LTMSSNLGIQAIAE
+592 LQMSVNLGLDAIAE
-606 GVTTIEQMRRL
+606 GVSTMEQLRRL
-617 RALGCGHAQ
+617 RSLRCGYAQ

-637 AMTALLRSRPSW
+637 AMTAMLRSRPSW